1 MKEKTILVK
10 QNPILKVVILGN
22 SNVGKS
28 CLMNRFVSN
37 SFSDHTLHTLG
48 VEFLQKD
55 LDVNGI
61 VYTLQIWDTAGQ
73 ERFRTLRTP
82 FYRGTDI
89 CLLTFAVDDIQSF
102 KTVDSWKKEFL
113 QYSRTTDVNFPFIV
127 VATKVDLQ
135 DRVIS
140 KDEADKWCS
149 EYLSAPYVETSSK
162 TDMNI
167 ETAFTL
173 AVEVWASTE
182 RPSEL
187 KISHTNLVKL
197 SRPINGSAACPT
209 AEIVSPKCC

>member
-1 MKEKTILVK
+1 MREKRTPVK
-10 QNPILKVVILGN
+10 QNPILKVVILGD

-48 VEFLQKD
+48 VEFLQKE

-102 KTVDSWKKEFL
+102 KNVDSWKREFL
-113 QYSRTTDVNFPFIV
+113 KYSRTTDINFPFLV
-127 VATKVDLQ
+127 VATKVDLEK
-135 DRVIS
+135 RIVP

-149 EYLSAPYVETSSK
+149 EYLSIPYVETSSK

-167 ETAFTL
+167 ETAFAL
-173 AVEVWASTE
+173 AVELWASTE

-187 KISHTNLVKL
+187 KISHHNLVKL
-197 SRPINGSAACPT
+197 SRPINGNAACPT
-209 AEIVSPKCC
+209 AETVSSKCC